1 MSWQSFFSLGASN
14 EYEVIEYFAG
24 VGRIARMAAGNGY
37 RAAAFDVVYDDPKYY
52 EGWPKSEKQKKI
64 TMLTLNQGKSAM
76 DLTTDAGFSFLGLHI
91 LAYPFRRWCHL
102 FTGCCLL
109 FEPPNPK

>member
-1 MSWQSFFSLGASN
+1 MYSQPLTVQPEVFILAILLMSWQSFFSLGASN

-52 EGWPKSEKQKKI
+52 EGWPKSEKQKK
-64 TMLTLNQGKSAM
+64 
-76 DLTTDAGFSFLGLHI
+76 
-91 LAYPFRRWCHL
+91 
-102 FTGCCLL
+102 
-109 FEPPNPK
+109 

>member
-1 MSWQSFFSLGASN
+1 MKS
-14 EYEVIEYFAG
+14 IEYFAG

-76 DLTTDAGFSFLGLHI
+76 DLTTDAGLFVSGTPHLGI
-91 LAYPFRRWCHL
+91 PF
-102 FTGCCLL
+102 
-109 FEPPNPK
+109 